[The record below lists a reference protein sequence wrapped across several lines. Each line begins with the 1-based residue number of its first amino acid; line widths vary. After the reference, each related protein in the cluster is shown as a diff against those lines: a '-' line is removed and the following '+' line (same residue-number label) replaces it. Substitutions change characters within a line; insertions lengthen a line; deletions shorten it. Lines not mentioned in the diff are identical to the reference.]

1 MKRFIDT
8 LKNIWA
14 IKELRNRL
22 LYTLILLVVFRL
34 GSYIVLPGVM
44 SDVLSN
50 VAKGRSANDLLG
62 LINIFTGGAF
72 NQASILALGIMPYI
86 TAAIINNETPL
97 QHPLL
102 YKYWDLLFLISSDY
116 NKRKES
122 QVEKN

>member
-8 LKNIWA
+8 IKNIWT
-14 IKELRNRL
+14 IKELRYRI
-22 LYTLILLVVFRL
+22 LYTLLLLLVFRF

-72 NQASILALGIMPYI
+72 NQASVFALGIMPYI
-86 TAAIINNETPL
+86 TASIIIQVLGFAVPYFQRL
-97 QHPLL
+97 Q
-102 YKYWDLLFLISSDY
+102 
-116 NKRKES
+116 
-122 QVEKN
+122 QA